1 MRGVQKNA
9 YVIYE
14 WSLRWLENSSQNNCS
29 HCRKSCT
36 KNQLIKL
43 FFSEIQFSLQ
53 DSTTNE
59 LKLSLEVNELRM
71 QLIQETQKNL
81 KIEQVK
87 LKLISET
94 KRHCKK
100 LTDEA
105 KGQLISKCF
114 FGIFISTTLTCQIIV
129 QQILIFFGEKA
140 YLHNLI
146 RTYIFINFRDF

>member
-1 MRGVQKNA
+1 MNIACTTCLESFIPKSDISSTPCGHVFHTDCI
-9 YVIYE
+9 V
-14 WSLRWLENSSQNNCS
+14 RWLENSSQNNCS

-59 LKLSLEVNELRM
+59 LKLSLEVNELRI
-71 QLIQETQKNL
+71 QLIQENQKNL

-94 KRHCKK
+94 KRYCKK

-105 KGQLISKCF
+105 KGQLISKCLF
-114 FGIFISTTLTCQIIV
+114 ST
-129 QQILIFFGEKA
+129 
-140 YLHNLI
+140 YLQFYHYGTSSRTVLI
-146 RTYIFINFRDF
+146 RFWKN

>member
-1 MRGVQKNA
+1 MNIACTTCLESFIPKSDISSTPCGHVFHTDCI
-9 YVIYE
+9 V
-14 WSLRWLENSSQNNCS
+14 RWLENSSQNNCS

-59 LKLSLEVNELRM
+59 LKLSLEVNELRI
-71 QLIQETQKNL
+71 QLIQENQKNL

-105 KGQLISKCF
+105 KGQLISKCLL
-114 FGIFISTTLTCQIIV
+114 GIFNST
-129 QQILIFFGEKA
+129 
-140 YLHNLI
+140 
-146 RTYIFINFRDF
+146 RDVDSFLNPGGLAVV